1 MHKSKVLF
9 SIDGVDSVR
18 NLKKFLMYIDSQAAL
33 GHIEHVQQCLG
44 SWEGVMEVSFLM
56 NSDDFDK
63 VVRDT
68 HFIEDQIAVLH
79 VAGDTRQPCEMEMLL
94 DGSTEILGPME
105 QVTHSKAMASQGW
118 TYTNGNYYVVKED

>member
-1 MHKSKVLF
+1 MYKSKVLF

-33 GHIEHVQQCLG
+33 GHIEPVQQCLG
-44 SWEGVMEVSFLM
+44 SWEGIMEVSFLM

-68 HFIEDQIAVLH
+68 HFIEDQFALLH
-79 VAGDTRQPCEMEMLL
+79 VAGDTRQPCYMERLA
-94 DGSTEILGPME
+94 GGGCSLGPME
-105 QVTHSKAMASQGW
+105 QVTHKKAMASQGW
-118 TYTNGNYYVVKED
+118 TYTNGNYYVVKEG